1 MLEERERKNKIRE
14 GKEEEGRR
22 IGEEMEMG
30 KRVKMDGKDE
40 VEKKEEQRGEGGV
53 ENGEERGK
61 GHGEA
66 AELKELSVFI
76 IYS

>member
-1 MLEERERKNKIRE
+1 
-14 GKEEEGRR
+14 
-22 IGEEMEMG
+22 MEMA

-40 VEKKEEQRGEGGV
+40 VEKKEEQKGEGG
-53 ENGEERGK
+53 ERGEERGK

-66 AELKELSVFI
+66 AKLKELSVFI

>member
-1 MLEERERKNKIRE
+1 
-14 GKEEEGRR
+14 
-22 IGEEMEMG
+22 MEMG

-40 VEKKEEQRGEGGV
+40 VEKKEEQKGEGG
-53 ENGEERGK
+53 ERGEERGK

-66 AELKELSVFI
+66 AKLKELSVFI

>member
-40 VEKKEEQRGEGGV
+40 VEKKEEQKGEGG
-53 ENGEERGK
+53 ERGEERGK
-61 GHGEA
+61 GYGEVVKF
-66 AELKELSVFI
+66 KEFSVFI